1 VAEEEEKEDD
11 KKEGGK
17 SSNMVLIII
26 IAVLVLVLVIGGIA
40 AFMLSGDDEEAQ
52 QMDQSSGQIS
62 QSASPKK
69 QKKRMESLTVGPMY
83 PLDNFI
89 VNLLSDSGR
98 RFLKTQIN
106 LEMDTEDLAAE
117 LDSKVPVIRDII
129 IRVLTS
135 KTLEEISTAKGKDKL
150 KDALVNQLNM
160 RLQDGEVNNLYFT
173 EFVIQ

>member
-1 VAEEEEKEDD
+1 MAEEEEKEDD

-26 IAVLVLVLVIGGIA
+26 IAVLVLVLVIGGIVT
-40 AFMLSGDDEEAQ
+40 FMLSGDDEAQ
-52 QMDQSSGQIS
+52 QMDQSSEQMS
-62 QSASPKK
+62 KSASPKK

>member
-1 VAEEEEKEDD
+1 MAEEEEKEDD

-17 SSNMVLIII
+17 SSNMMLIII
-26 IAVLVLVLVIGGIA
+26 IAVLVLLLVIGGVA
-40 AFMLSGDDEEAQ
+40 AFLLSGGDEEAQ
-52 QMDQSSGQIS
+52 QMDQSEPSS
-62 QSASPKK
+62 KSASPKK

-106 LEMDTEDLAAE
+106 LEMDSEDLAAE

-160 RLQDGEVNNLYFT
+160 RLQDGEINNLYFT

>member
-17 SSNMVLIII
+17 SSNMMLIII
-26 IAVLVLVLVIGGIA
+26 IAVLVLLLVIGGVA
-40 AFMLSGDDEEAQ
+40 AFLLSGGEEEAQ
-52 QMDQSSGQIS
+52 QMDQSEPSS
-62 QSASPKK
+62 KSASPKK

-106 LEMDTEDLAAE
+106 LEMDSEDLAAE

-160 RLQDGEVNNLYFT
+160 RLQDGEINNLYFT

>member
-17 SSNMVLIII
+17 SSNMMLIII
-26 IAVLVLVLVIGGIA
+26 IAVLVLLLVIGGVA
-40 AFMLSGDDEEAQ
+40 AFLLSGGDEEAQ
-52 QMDQSSGQIS
+52 QMDQSEPSS
-62 QSASPKK
+62 KSASPKK

-106 LEMDTEDLAAE
+106 LEMDSEDLAAE

-160 RLQDGEVNNLYFT
+160 RLQDGEINNLYFT

>member
-1 VAEEEEKEDD
+1 MAEEEEKEDD

-17 SSNMVLIII
+17 SSNMMLIII
-26 IAVLVLVLVIGGIA
+26 IAVLVLLLVIGGVA
-40 AFMLSGDDEEAQ
+40 AFLLSGGEEEAQ
-52 QMDQSSGQIS
+52 QMDQSEPSS
-62 QSASPKK
+62 KSASPKK

-106 LEMDTEDLAAE
+106 LEMDSEDLAAE

-160 RLQDGEVNNLYFT
+160 RLQDGEINNLYFT

>member
-1 VAEEEEKEDD
+1 VAEEEEKKEDD

-17 SSNMVLIII
+17 SSNMMLIII
-26 IAVLVLVLVIGGIA
+26 IAVLVLLLVIGGVA
-40 AFMLSGDDEEAQ
+40 AFLLSGGDEETQ
-52 QMDQSSGQIS
+52 QMDQSAPSS
-62 QSASPKK
+62 KDASPKK

-117 LDSKVPVIRDII
+117 LDSKVPVIRDIV

-150 KDALVNQLNM
+150 KDALINQLNM
-160 RLQDGEVNNLYFT
+160 RLKDGEINNLYFT

>member
-26 IAVLVLVLVIGGIA
+26 IAVLVLVLVIGGIVT
-40 AFMLSGDDEEAQ
+40 FMLSGDDEAQ
-52 QMDQSSGQIS
+52 QMDQSSEQMS
-62 QSASPKK
+62 KSASPKK